1 MKPGDMVLY
10 TYSSFVSG
18 SRWKTEVGLILKELP
33 ARNFHHTKFYQILRS
48 SGSQIMVAGSS
59 IKPI

>member
-1 MKPGDMVLY
+1 MVLY

-18 SRWKTEVGLILKELP
+18 SRRKSEVGLILRELHGI
-33 ARNFHHTKFYQILRS
+33 AIDTKFYEILRS
-48 SGSQIMVAGSS
+48 NGAPTMVAGSS

>member
-1 MKPGDMVLY
+1 MVLY

-18 SRWKTEVGLILKELP
+18 SRWRWKTEVGLILKEL
-33 ARNFHHTKFYQILRS
+33 HGISIDTKFYQILRS
-48 SGSQIMVAGSS
+48 SGSQSMVAGSS